1 LGDTTIPTD
10 SSGTP
15 LPASLQG
22 YFLISETELLDPN
35 FRQTVVLLVNHN
47 EEGAFGLV
55 VNRPA
60 ELTLGD
66 VVSEFEELPIGDT
79 PTFIGGPVEQHYL
92 FALHSGLP
100 NSARSEFAMT
110 PAEGITFE
118 PVFQAMETYFRD
130 EWPQVADEQ
139 RPQLAFYLGYA
150 GWGPGQLEGELRE
163 KAWLVIP
170 ADADIVF
177 HADPEEGWNAAL
189 TKKGGLY
196 SIVAQTGSKPSMN

>member
-1 LGDTTIPTD
+1 MGDITIPTD

-22 YFLISETELLDPN
+22 YFLISETELADPN

-60 ELTLGD
+60 DLSLGD
-66 VVSEFEELPIGDT
+66 VVTEFEGQPIGEA
-79 PTFIGGPVEQHYL
+79 PTFVGGPVEQHYL
-92 FALHSGLP
+92 FALHSGFP
-100 NSARSEFAMT
+100 ASATSEFSMT
-110 PAEGITFE
+110 PTEGITFE

-130 EWPQVADEQ
+130 EWPSIPPES
-139 RPQLAFYLGYA
+139 RPHVAFYLGYA

-170 ADADIVF
+170 ADPEIVF
-177 HADPEEGWNAAL
+177 HPDPEEGWNAAL